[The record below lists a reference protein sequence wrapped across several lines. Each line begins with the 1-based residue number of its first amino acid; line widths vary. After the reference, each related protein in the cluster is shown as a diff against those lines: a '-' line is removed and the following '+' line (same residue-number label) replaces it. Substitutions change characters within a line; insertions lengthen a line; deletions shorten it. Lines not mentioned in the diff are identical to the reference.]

1 MNERTGDL
9 ILSGSVDRE
18 AVEEINLKVM
28 AKNRGPIRGN
38 DTDIAN
44 VRVVVRDAN
53 DPPLFTERVYQ
64 GIVRENAESGT
75 SVIKVRNYFLLSMN
89 VFENQINLIISLSNN
104 YH

>member
-28 AKNRGPIRGN
+28 AKNRGPVRGN

-53 DPPLFTERVYQ
+53 DPPLFTERTYQ
-64 GIVRENAESGT
+64 GVVRENAVSGT
-75 SVIKVRNYFLLSMN
+75 SVIKVKNPLFPLSLMD
-89 VFENQINLIISLSNN
+89 SWM
-104 YH
+104 